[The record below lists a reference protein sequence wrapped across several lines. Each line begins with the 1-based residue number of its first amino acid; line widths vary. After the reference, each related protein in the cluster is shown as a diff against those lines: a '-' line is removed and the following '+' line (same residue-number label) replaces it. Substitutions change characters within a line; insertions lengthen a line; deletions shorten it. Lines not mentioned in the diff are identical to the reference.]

1 MRHHLH
7 KLLLAALTLALV
19 ACATRPI
26 NERINKPSTAGSE
39 FFSTPAVEK
48 TMVVLAF
55 SGGGTRAASFS
66 YGALEALRDTPIQK
80 KDGSTKRLLDYVDA
94 ISSVSGGSF
103 TALAYRQYGD
113 QLFDIYEQDFLK
125 RDIQGELF
133 STGLNPANWGNLTSY
148 SWWRSEMAADLYDKV
163 LFKGATFADLAK
175 TKGPLIIPSST
186 DLETGTRI
194 LFTKEDF
201 DFMCADLNSF
211 RIARAAS
218 ASSSVPILLAPLTLN
233 NYAGSCGYVYPDWL
247 IKFKNTPNRPRAVSR
262 AFSRIQDLEK
272 LNAKENPYLHLAD
285 GALSDNLGLR
295 SVIDALNTLE
305 AHRDAGGTSR
315 LDEVEHIVVIVVNSL
330 TEPTL
335 NWNRREQGPG
345 FLAQAVQSFGVSV
358 DHNSDAQLTEIQDI
372 ANNWAQSDQIKAT
385 REFQRLIKNH
395 PNMDAAKVINRTPSA
410 KISLVYVAFSE
421 LPDPDEREY
430 LNNLPTTFTL
440 TAEQVD
446 RLRSAAKQIL
456 SNSEA
461 YNTVVQ
467 NLNDPART
475 AKPSR

>member
-1 MRHHLH
+1 MNRSFRLQHLI
-7 KLLLAALTLALV
+7 LAALALMLV

-26 NERINKPSTAGSE
+26 NGRIDHPNVSGSE
-39 FFSTPAVEK
+39 FFSAPVAEK
-48 TMVVLAF
+48 TMVVMAF
-55 SGGGTRAASFS
+55 SGGGTRAAAFS
-66 YGALEALRDTPIQK
+66 YGALEALKETTIQK

-103 TALAYRQYGD
+103 TALAYRLYGD
-113 QLFDIYEQDFLK
+113 QLFEIYEQDFLK
-125 RDIQGELF
+125 RDIQGQLF
-133 STGLNPANWGNLTSY
+133 STGLNPTNWGNLMSY
-148 SWWRSEMAADLYDKV
+148 SWWRSEMAADLYDQV

-186 DLETGTRI
+186 DLQTGTRI

-201 DFMCADLNSF
+201 DFMCADLDSF
-211 RIARAAS
+211 RVARAAS

-233 NYAGSCGYVYPDWL
+233 NYAGTCGYTYPSWL
-247 IKFKNTPNRPRAVSR
+247 SQFKDTPSRPRAVSR
-262 AFSRIQDLEK
+262 ALARQKELERLDSK
-272 LNAKENPYLHLAD
+272 NSPYLHLAD

-295 SVIDALNTLE
+295 SVIDAMNALE
-305 AHRDAGGTSR
+305 AHRDAGGTNR
-315 LDEVEHIVVIVVNSL
+315 LDGVENIVIIVVNSL

-335 NWNRREQGPG
+335 NWNRQEQGPG

-358 DHNSDAQLTEIQDI
+358 DHNSEAQLTEIQDI

-385 REFQRLIKNH
+385 REFKRLMKNH
-395 PNMDAAKVINRTPSA
+395 PNMDAATAIDRTPAA

-421 LPDPDEREY
+421 LPDPDERDY

-440 TAEQVD
+440 TSEQVD

-456 SNSEA
+456 SNSESF
-461 YNTVVQ
+461 NTVVQ
-467 NLNDPART
+467 NLN
-475 AKPSR
+475 KQ